1 MQPTNQ
7 NPQPLKA
14 LQHSIEAQLH
24 AIKACQHE
32 LNRVRQSLNRQ
43 LHRIKWRQL
52 SINDQRQPL
61 NPRKP
66 PQNAHVNSLDDLAIS
81 INALANLLNTFDEDS
96 DDLASSKTPA
106 NPQFFTKRLDEDA
119 DKLNFYGEAPSTNN
133 RTNMNIRLSNQIN
146 MVGACITTA
155 NTTENK
161 AVWNGNPP
169 LDFTTDI
176 ATLQTDYAAVTA
188 KAALADSATGGAG
201 DAKAQAES
209 ALEDAA
215 FILARALA
223 NHFKKTGNLDK
234 LGQVDVS
241 KSQIVQLRQQ
251 DLLDKTTAIRDLGTA
266 TLPEPGAAGRGVTAA
281 RITTLTNAIN
291 AFTGVMNMPRGQIV
305 NRSTLLKEVDTDTA
319 DLMEQVASMDDLVMQ
334 YDGTDAGKRFI
345 QAWKQARIIVD
356 TGGGHASTPPTP
368 PTPPATPHP

>member
-1 MQPTNQ
+1 
-7 NPQPLKA
+7 
-14 LQHSIEAQLH
+14 
-24 AIKACQHE
+24 
-32 LNRVRQSLNRQ
+32 
-43 LHRIKWRQL
+43 
-52 SINDQRQPL
+52 
-61 NPRKP
+61 
-66 PQNAHVNSLDDLAIS
+66 LDDLDIS
-81 INALANLLNTFDEDS
+81 INALANLLNTFDEVS

-176 ATLQTDYAAVTA
+176 AQLQTDYTSVTA

-201 DAKAQAES
+201 DAKAQAET

-223 NHFKKTGNLDK
+223 NHFKKTNNLEK
-234 LGQVDVS
+234 LAQVDVT
-241 KSQIVQLRQQ
+241 KSEIVQLRQQ

-266 TLPEPGAAGRGVTAA
+266 TATEPGADGRGVTPA

-319 DLMEQVASMDDLVMQ
+319 DLLEQVADMDDLVLQ
-334 YDGTDAGKRFI
+334 FDGTDAGKRFI
-345 QAWKQARIIVD
+345 EAWKRARIIVD
-356 TGGGHASTPPTP
+356 TGGGHGGTPPTP
-368 PTPPATPHP
+368 PTPPATPGK